1 MFAITLEAFR
11 IMWRPP
17 YPWRDFIRQSWF
29 IASVAM
35 VPAMLVS
42 IAFGATIALQVG
54 NVARQLGA
62 ESQTGAA
69 MVLAVVREAAPIVA
83 ALLILGAGGRRCE
96 PTSEAARSATRS
108 TLWKCSQSTP

>member
-1 MFAITLEAFR
+1 MKQFRNVLTETGNMFAITLEAFR

-17 YPWRDFIRQSWF
+17 YPWRDFVRQSWF
-29 IASVAM
+29 IASVTM
-35 VPAMLVS
+35 VPAVLVS

-83 ALLILGAGGRRCE
+83 ALLIAGAGGFAE
-96 PTSEAARSATRS
+96 
-108 TLWKCSQSTP
+108 W